1 MKRANLIVVGLLIL
15 MLAGCGS
22 SSSAPSPE
30 PTSWLQL
37 VNDNFFWVILLGFAL
52 FGAVE
57 EGIRNRGKCTCR
69 CHQQED

>member
-1 MKRANLIVVGLLIL
+1 VKRVNLVIVGLLIL

-22 SSSAPSPE
+22 ASTPHAE

-57 EGIRNRGKCTCR
+57 EGIRNRGKCNCR
-69 CHQQED
+69 CHQQEDS

>member
-1 MKRANLIVVGLLIL
+1 VKRANLIVVGLLIL

-22 SSSAPSPE
+22 SSPE

-37 VNDNFFWVILLGFAL
+37 VNDNFIWVIILGLAL

-57 EGIRNRGKCTCR
+57 EGIRNRGKCNCR
-69 CHQQED
+69 CHERED